1 MGNKDIIDELK
12 ALEAALENT
21 LNPAKTIKALN
32 PANDFLD
39 ITERMNDIYVKSAE
53 ADLRLMKLATDL
65 QIDQAKKMAEL
76 ALEQNKK
83 MTEMKKAPL

>member
-1 MGNKDIIDELK
+1 MANKEIIDELK

-32 PANDFLD
+32 PASDFLD
-39 ITERMNDIYVKSAE
+39 LTERMNEIYLKSIE
-53 ADLRLMKLATDL
+53 ADLRITKLATDM

-76 ALEQNKK
+76 ALEQSKK
-83 MTEMKKAPL
+83 RAEMKKAP